1 MTALVHFLTIG
12 LFSRLICSRLASKM
26 FVWRTKAGEGLRK
39 RLRQAL
45 ADVGRLVENS
55 DKTPVWLRPGS
66 NSDKN
71 APIWGPDKIAQNPEF
86 CGQASQLVA
95 GGPTSSHHQSDYE
108 SYIASQWSHMTR
120 GLKSRTRAVRTITLP
135 LPRIMMDISRLLCS
149 SSSSPQSQPL
159 AKLLSIETTVENAK
173 SPATIARPAVRRPK
187 NLKLPL
193 ASALKADAPSAVS
206 MGTIVSHA
214 LMSFE
219 GDIRQARPVEEKG
232 LGTVTQIP

>member
-1 MTALVHFLTIG
+1 
-12 LFSRLICSRLASKM
+12 M

-71 APIWGPDKIAQNPEF
+71 APIWGPDKIAQNPES

-95 GGPTSSHHQSDYE
+95 GGPEFGNFVAPS
-108 SYIASQWSHMTR
+108 
-120 GLKSRTRAVRTITLP
+120 
-135 LPRIMMDISRLLCS
+135 
-149 SSSSPQSQPL
+149 
-159 AKLLSIETTVENAK
+159 TTVENAK

-232 LGTVTQIP
+232 LGTVTQIS